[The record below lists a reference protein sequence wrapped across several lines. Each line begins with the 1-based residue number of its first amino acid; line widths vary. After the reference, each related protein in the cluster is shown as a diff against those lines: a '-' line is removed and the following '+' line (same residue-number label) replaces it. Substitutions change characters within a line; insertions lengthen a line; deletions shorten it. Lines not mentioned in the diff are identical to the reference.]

1 MFVPC
6 WKGNIRVKWLI
17 QLKLLNGPAKFR
29 DETSKYTDPLPDRS
43 ARQFTFPMETKSLIT
58 SPSGEMTLPRAGIYK
73 ITGLAWSGSGSI
85 RGVEGLDGQFSEG
98 VSYPFIFR
106 MIRADRLVD
115 LGIIFA
121 YFSIKHKKP
130 VARRNSSH

>member
-1 MFVPC
+1 
-6 WKGNIRVKWLI
+6 
-17 QLKLLNGPAKFR
+17 
-29 DETSKYTDPLPDRS
+29 
-43 ARQFTFPMETKSLIT
+43 METKSLIT
-58 SPSGEMTLPRAGIYK
+58 SPSGEVTLPRAGIYK

-121 YFSIKHKKP
+121 YFSTKHKKP
-130 VARRNSSH
+130 VARRTLRIKSEEQIIARCVETQYEDCPTK